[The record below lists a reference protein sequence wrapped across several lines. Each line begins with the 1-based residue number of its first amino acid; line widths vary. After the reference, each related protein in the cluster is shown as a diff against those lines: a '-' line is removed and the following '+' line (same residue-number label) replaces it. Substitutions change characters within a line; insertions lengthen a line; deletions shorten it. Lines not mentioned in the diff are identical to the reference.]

1 MKENLNKATTGVILE
16 TRKLLQD
23 GRYPVKLRITFKR
36 KQKYYTL
43 TLESIDNT
51 KETTEAIQE
60 IYDVFGIAKGQSITL
75 SKEDF
80 NKVMG
85 NKPRLTFKVLRSFL
99 NSYEK
104 LAIETINSLSQ
115 FTFESFEDEYFN
127 KSTNNKDLFSYLS
140 RTAEEV
146 TKADRI
152 STGVTY
158 SATLK
163 SLKTFTEKE
172 VLPFDEVNVTFLNR
186 YEKWMIDK
194 GKSST
199 TIGIYTRNIRAVVN
213 KAIRDGIFKGVYPF
227 GRDRYEV
234 PTGKNVK
241 KALTL
246 SEIGMIVNYPAIKGT
261 NEQRYRDYWLFS
273 YLCNGINIRDMAR
286 LKYSNIVDDIITFQ
300 RVKTK
305 REKRN
310 PRVITVVIT
319 KLMGRIIDRWGNK
332 PARPN
337 DYIFPIFS
345 NGLTAKQEY
354 SIGNQA
360 IRMIN
365 TYIDRIAKDLEM
377 SQHVT
382 SYTARHSFATVLK
395 RSGASIELISESLGH
410 TNKQTT
416 QNYLADFET
425 DVKRKWAAELE
436 RF

>member
-241 KALTL
+241 KGFNSFRDRNDCQL
-246 SEIGMIVNYPAIKGT
+246 S
-261 NEQRYRDYWLFS
+261 
-273 YLCNGINIRDMAR
+273 
-286 LKYSNIVDDIITFQ
+286 SN
-300 RVKTK
+300 
-305 REKRN
+305 
-310 PRVITVVIT
+310 
-319 KLMGRIIDRWGNK
+319 
-332 PARPN
+332 
-337 DYIFPIFS
+337 
-345 NGLTAKQEY
+345 
-354 SIGNQA
+354 
-360 IRMIN
+360 
-365 TYIDRIAKDLEM
+365 
-377 SQHVT
+377 
-382 SYTARHSFATVLK
+382 
-395 RSGASIELISESLGH
+395 
-410 TNKQTT
+410 
-416 QNYLADFET
+416 
-425 DVKRKWAAELE
+425 
-436 RF
+436 